1 MTQQIAL
8 VTGGNK
14 GIGFSIV
21 RALCKEVKECIVYLT
36 ARNEERGKAAVEELK
51 KEGLQPRFHQLDIDS
66 LESIDRL
73 KEFLKSTHGGLDI
86 LVNNAGVYKPNDV
99 QAKMIIA
106 TNYTG
111 TLNVC
116 RALLPIIR
124 PHGRVC
130 NVASL
135 LATMS
140 FTKLSTARRQKFRE
154 AKTEDDVSKLMADF
168 VESVEKET
176 LIEEGWVQAAYDVSK
191 MGVIALTKIQAA
203 ALNSD
208 SSKQD
213 VLINCCCPGYVNTD
227 MTDHKGIKTPD
238 EGAVTP
244 VFCVL
249 LPANSSEYQGNFLSD
264 KTVVETW

>member
-124 PHGRVC
+124 PHGR
-130 NVASL
+130 
-135 LATMS
+135 
-140 FTKLSTARRQKFRE
+140 
-154 AKTEDDVSKLMADF
+154 
-168 VESVEKET
+168 SVEKET